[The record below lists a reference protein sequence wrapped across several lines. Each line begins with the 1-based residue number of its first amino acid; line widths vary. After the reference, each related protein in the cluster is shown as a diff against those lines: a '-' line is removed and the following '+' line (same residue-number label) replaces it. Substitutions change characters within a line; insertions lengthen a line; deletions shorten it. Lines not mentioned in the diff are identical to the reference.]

1 MILISELLNE
11 TMFGRLVELC
21 ERVDKQIPCTDER
34 YYALR
39 DEISREIG
47 EDLSAESIR
56 IDRLEYTKE
65 TAELL
70 QSIDEY
76 VWVAVFNYNAR
87 VNYLKNQITG
97 ILTEIKKQEYET
109 Y

>member
-21 ERVDKQIPCTDER
+21 ERVDKQIPGTDER

-47 EDLSAESIR
+47 EDLSAESIS

-76 VWVAVFNYNAR
+76 VWVAVFNYNTR
-87 VNYLKNQITG
+87 VNHLKNQITG